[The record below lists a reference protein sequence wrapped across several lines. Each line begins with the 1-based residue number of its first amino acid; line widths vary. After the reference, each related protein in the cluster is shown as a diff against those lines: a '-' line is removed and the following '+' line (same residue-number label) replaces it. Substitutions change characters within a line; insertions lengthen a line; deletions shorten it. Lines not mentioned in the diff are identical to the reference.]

1 MKKEL
6 KKEQIETINSKQ
18 NLIVSANAGS
28 GKTFV
33 MLQRVVNFVAQN
45 GYSVL
50 DFLLITFTDA
60 AANQMRVKLQKDL
73 LKKYNDLEITKEQK
87 EHIKKELSLISQ
99 ADISTIHT
107 FCYKIIKKYFYVVN
121 LSASVSIC
129 DEEMSKTLQEKAMQN
144 TLNHYTS
151 KVNEDFL
158 ELFSSYDSKRNF
170 STIKEIILKIFNH
183 TSNETDKDC
192 FRKKVESVYDG
203 DFENSKICEIIND
216 YVCDIFEYYNSV
228 FEQVLTDA
236 NYAGFKELSVN
247 CEEILKNTK
256 LVSRNNSFRENHNI
270 IFNKLSKFPQ
280 KSKAKE
286 GCEDL
291 MDFWAEQKNN
301 LVAEI
306 KDIKTKYYLTDDI
319 NKLKQDLLW
328 CQKNVKMLVEMEET
342 FAKKYEELKKQRN
355 LLDFA
360 DLEHYALKIL
370 KDESI
375 RDEIS
380 QSYKHIF
387 VDEYQD
393 VNNIQEAIINSL
405 WNEKYNTLFLVG
417 DPKQSIY
424 RFRNTNPQIMINKLE
439 SFCGDNKKSI
449 NLLHNFRSDEGI
461 LSFVN
466 FVFSKIMTEK
476 FSNINY
482 QKTGL
487 FLKGL
492 EDFPKNDWPVVE
504 LNVIKT
510 SKKHDEK
517 IVPTKVYSVLDA
529 EIQKENINEYAKEE
543 AFVIASKISELIST
557 QHLIYDADFDKNN
570 GLRKINYSDI
580 AILYRSKGSY
590 LQSLLD
596 ELKKFDIPLKSVSG
610 ENILEEYEIQ
620 VLINYLKLIN
630 DSQDEYALVGFLTSP
645 IVNMSF
651 EELGIL
657 REDSDLSFFEII
669 KQNLSKNEK
678 IKYAFSLIESGK
690 ENLYNESVYKV
701 LANLIELTNYE
712 SLIGS
717 LENGENRVFNVRA
730 YVSSLLTNS
739 YNNDLVAYLS
749 SVEDGDE
756 LKIEDSFSGQKDAV
770 NIVTMHHSKGLE
782 YPIVF
787 MVDMAHEFSS
797 KDLSGPCLFSSD
809 LGIGVQKFDKEN
821 RYKSSTIAR
830 SAIIIDENKKRFA
843 EELRILYVGLTR
855 AKNHL
860 YITGKAKLDN
870 LRHNVCGEYL
880 NKQNNYMSIILSCLK
895 DSELEAMRLGKEK
908 LEIQTENNNSFIIN
922 VYEPNEKNDNIDVK
936 NSHKAYNFNALSDE
950 IEKNIIKINSRIEK
964 ELIKSGISYKSSVS
978 RIMEKEDNKVSYSS
992 QPQKFTLNEDGVSA
1006 DKIGVAY
1013 HKAME
1018 IIPLNLESNEE
1029 IEKFLSQ
1036 NLPFDVFNLI
1046 DCEKILKCVKYLQ
1059 KWVKGADKIIREGK
1073 FYLNIPYNKIV
1084 KSSNV
1089 EDNILI
1095 QGVVDLVVIK
1105 GEQAVLI
1112 DYKTNRQKND
1122 DIMREKYEIQLD
1134 CYKIAVENALKK
1146 KVTSKILYSFFKDCE
1161 ILFDK

>member
-33 MLQRVVNFVAQN
+33 MLQRVVNFVAEN
-45 GYSVL
+45 NCSVL

-60 AANQMRVKLQKDL
+60 AAGQMRQKLQRDL
-73 LKKYNDLEITKEQK
+73 LKKYNDLNITKEQK

-129 DEEMSKTLQEKAMQN
+129 DEELAKALQEKAMQN
-144 TLNHYTS
+144 TLNYYTS

-170 STIKEIILKIFNH
+170 STIKEIILKIFKH
-183 TSNETDKDC
+183 TSNETDKDS
-192 FRKKVESVYDG
+192 FRKKVESVYEG
-203 DFENSKICEIIND
+203 NFENSKICEIIND
-216 YVCDIFEYYNSV
+216 YVCEIFEYYNGV
-228 FEQVLTDA
+228 FEQVLNDA
-236 NYAGFKELSVN
+236 NYAGFQELAQN
-247 CEEILKNTK
+247 CELILKNTK

-270 IFNKLSKFPQ
+270 IFNKFSKFPQ
-280 KSKAKE
+280 KFKAKE

-291 MDFWAEQKNN
+291 MDFWAEQKSS

-306 KDIKTKYYLTDDI
+306 KEIKTKYYLTDDI

-328 CQKNVKMLVEMEET
+328 CKKNVKMLIEMEET
-342 FAKKYEELKKQRN
+342 FAQKYDELKRQRN
-355 LLDFA
+355 LLDFE
-360 DLEHYALKIL
+360 DLEHYALNIL
-370 KDESI
+370 KDKNI

-380 QSYKHIF
+380 QTYKHIF

-424 RFRNTNPQIMINKLE
+424 RFRNTNPKIMLNKLE
-439 SFCGDNKKSI
+439 TFCGDNKKSI
-449 NLLHNFRSDEGI
+449 NLLHNFRSNENI

-476 FSNINY
+476 FSNIDY

-492 EDFPKNDWPVVE
+492 EDFKKNDLPVVE

-510 SKKHDEK
+510 SKKCDEK
-517 IVPTKVYSVLDA
+517 VVPTKVYSVLEA
-529 EIQKENINEYAKEE
+529 EIQNKSVNEYAKQE
-543 AFVIASKISELIST
+543 AFVIASKISELISSG
-557 QHLIYDADFDKNN
+557 HLIYDVDFDQNN

-590 LQSLLD
+590 LKSLFE
-596 ELKKFDIPLKSVSG
+596 ELKKFNIPLKSVNG
-610 ENILEEYEIQ
+610 ENVLEEYEIQ

-630 DSQDEYALVGFLTSP
+630 TSQDEYALVGFLTSP
-645 IVNMSF
+645 IVDMSF
-651 EELGIL
+651 EELGDL
-657 REDSDLSFFEII
+657 REDNDLTFFEIV
-669 KQNLSKNEK
+669 KQNISKNKK
-678 IKYAFSLIESGK
+678 IEYAFSLVDMGK
-690 ENLYNESVYKV
+690 ENLYNESIYKV
-701 LANLIELTNYE
+701 LANLIEKTNYE

-717 LENGENRVFNVRA
+717 LENGESRVFNVRA
-730 YVSSLLTNS
+730 YVNSLLTNS

-756 LKIEDSFSGQKDAV
+756 LKIEDSFSGQKEAV

-830 SAIIIDENKKRFA
+830 SAIIVDENKKRFA

-860 YITGKAKLDN
+860 YITGRAKLDN

-880 NKQNNYMSIILSCLK
+880 RKQNNYMSIILSCLK

-908 LEIQTENNNSFIIN
+908 LTIKTENDNNFIIN
-922 VYEPNEKNDNIDVK
+922 VYEPNEECDDLNVEIN
-936 NSHKAYNFNALSDE
+936 HKAYNFSTLSDE
-950 IEKNIIKINSRIEK
+950 IEKNIIKIESNISK
-964 ELIKSGISYKSSVS
+964 ELKKSGISYKSSVS

-992 QPQKFTLNEDGVSA
+992 QPQKFLLNEDKVSA
-1006 DKIGVAY
+1006 DEIGVAY

-1018 IIPLNLESNEE
+1018 IVPLNLESKEE

-1036 NLPFDVFNLI
+1036 NLTFDVFNLI
-1046 DCEKILKCVKYLQ
+1046 DCEKIFKCVKYLQ
-1059 KWVKGADKIIREGK
+1059 KWVSGADKIIREGK

-1084 KSSNV
+1084 KSSDV
-1089 EDNILI
+1089 SDNILI

-1105 GEQAVLI
+1105 GENAILI

-1146 KVTSKILYSFFKDCE
+1146 KVTCKILYSFFKDCE